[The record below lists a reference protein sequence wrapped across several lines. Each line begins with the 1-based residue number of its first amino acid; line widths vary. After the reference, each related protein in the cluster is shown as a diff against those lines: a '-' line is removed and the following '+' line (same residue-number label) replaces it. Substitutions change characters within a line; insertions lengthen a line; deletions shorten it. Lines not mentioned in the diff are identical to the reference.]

1 MAYTIKAVTGNKP
14 WAGQHGPMMSYYLT
28 LVDGEGQETANVDL
42 AQKPTSPAP
51 QPGQTLEGNIDQGSY
66 GPKFKKAFTQ
76 SFGGG
81 GRGKSPEEQASIV
94 RQHSQE
100 MALRA
105 LEIAATF
112 GVVDPPQSTRDFFV
126 LVEKTTEWFVKDAR
140 KVVA

>member
-81 GRGKSPEEQASIV
+81 GGYGQDAGGAGQHRPAALAGDGAARVGDRRDV
-94 RQHSQE
+94 RCGRSAAEHTRL
-100 MALRA
+100 LRVGG
-105 LEIAATF
+105 E
-112 GVVDPPQSTRDFFV
+112 DD
-126 LVEKTTEWFVKDAR
+126 
-140 KVVA
+140 